1 MDVDTRASVGAIP
14 KMDEML
20 DFFNDARMQPWDR
33 GTIIHGDY
41 KIDNLV
47 YHETQPKVI
56 GILEYVSVSPNPLR
70 ILIRAFTD
78 YW

>member
-1 MDVDTRASVGAIP
+1 VDVETRAPVGAIP

-20 DFFNDARMQPWDR
+20 DFFSNTRMQPRDR

-47 YHETQPKVI
+47 YHETEPKVI
-56 GILEYVSVSPNPLR
+56 GILEYVSGSTIP
-70 ILIRAFTD
+70 FESS
-78 YW
+78 